1 MNFGQ
6 FNQFLNKHVIRQRME
21 KIKSTK
27 IILIL
32 QFLYLYLK
40 LDSCNDNE
48 NTFLVRI
55 TFLKFLFFATLNNKK
70 NR

>member
-6 FNQFLNKHVIRQRME
+6 FNQFLNEERK

>member
-6 FNQFLNKHVIRQRME
+6 FNQFLNEQWK